1 MGAPA
6 AGNCMMLMLDHH
18 YPMAIAQQ
26 LRLRGRDVG
35 AAVERDWHRETDEV
49 LLTLCAG
56 EQRTLLTNNVGD
68 FMAIVRSWAVSGQHH
83 AGLIFTSD
91 ASLPRTNAAI
101 GRYVQLLE
109 PLLDEHPDP
118 ADFVDRIHWLGP
130 ATPMHWPGQ
139 GRCLPA

>member
-1 MGAPA
+1 MK
-6 AGNCMMLMLDHH
+6 LMLDHH

-26 LRLRGRDVG
+26 LRLKGRDVG
-35 AAVERDWHRETDEV
+35 AAVERGWHREPDEV

-91 ASLPRTNAAI
+91 ASLP
-101 GRYVQLLE
+101 
-109 PLLDEHPDP
+109 
-118 ADFVDRIHWLGP
+118 
-130 ATPMHWPGQ
+130 
-139 GRCLPA
+139 

>member
-6 AGNCMMLMLDHH
+6 AGHRVRLMLDHH
-18 YPMAIAQQ
+18 YPTAIAEQ
-26 LRLRGRDVG
+26 LRVGGRDVG
-35 AAVERDWHRETDEV
+35 AAVERGWHREPDEA

-68 FMAIVRSWAVSGQHH
+68 FVAIARNWAVRGQHH

-91 ASLPRTNAAI
+91 ASLPRTHAAI

-109 PLLDEHPDP
+109 ALLHEYPDP
-118 ADFVDRIHWLGP
+118 GEFVDRIHWLGP
-130 ATPMHWPGQ
+130 AAAVRSP
-139 GRCLPA
+139 

>member
-18 YPMAIAQQ
+18 YPMAIARQ

-35 AAVERDWHRETDEV
+35 AAVERDWHREPDEV

-56 EQRTLLTNNVGD
+56 EQRTLLTSN
-68 FMAIVRSWAVSGQHH
+68 H
-83 AGLIFTSD
+83 AGLIFTSG